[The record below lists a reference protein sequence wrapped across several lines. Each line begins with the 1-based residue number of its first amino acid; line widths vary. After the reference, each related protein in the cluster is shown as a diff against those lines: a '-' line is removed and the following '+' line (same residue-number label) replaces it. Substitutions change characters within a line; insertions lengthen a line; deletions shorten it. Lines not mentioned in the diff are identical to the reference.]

1 MLLVFTMENVGE
13 SGRKRKMKFE
23 AIELE
28 VLVEE
33 ANKHIHEL
41 QQRIINISRR
51 NGRKYGRISVTKSML
66 SAKQEERPMKL
77 RGDGKM

>member
-1 MLLVFTMENVGE
+1 MLLVFTMESVGE

-23 AIELE
+23 ATELE

-41 QQRIINISRR
+41 QQRNINISRR
-51 NGRKYGRISVTKSML
+51 NAIWEDICNKVNAVSKTRRTADELKSRW
-66 SAKQEERPMKL
+66 Q
-77 RGDGKM
+77 DV